1 MTKPRFFQIAAHSA
15 AEWSQGNP
23 TLLDRELVI
32 ERSTGKYKLGD
43 GQTPWANLPYQPFWS
58 RWGRIEG
65 QIADQPDIA
74 AALALRLLKSSNLSD
89 LADIVA
95 ARANLGLKAL
105 ALRDTINGGDWS
117 GLDLAIADGGTG
129 ASTPAAARTALGLAI
144 GTDVQA
150 QDAELQ
156 AIAGLTSAADRVP
169 YFTGLGT
176 AALAALTTFGRSV
189 IAAADAAAARVVLGL
204 GTMALETA
212 ANYAKLAGAAF
223 TGAITGTTA
232 RFTGGGTFGGAPLN
246 TSAQME
252 LTGPTFAYIILDDR
266 SASTGRRFAFGSG
279 FTRAGV
285 FGIYDYSSQKT
296 VLEIDSTAAL
306 MPGSDNTQ
314 PLGTSSRRFSQV
326 YAGNAT
332 IATSDADEKQ
342 DIGAIPD
349 EWLDA
354 WGDVEWSRFRFRD
367 AVEAKGEN
375 ARWHTGL
382 IAQRVRDAFAERGLD
397 ATRIGLLCFD
407 RWDEVVTEDEDGV
420 ESVVI
425 PAGER
430 WGLRYTECFA
440 IEAAWVRRQFSR
452 LS

>member
-1 MTKPRFFQIAAHSA
+1 M
-15 AEWSQGNP
+15 
-23 TLLDRELVI
+23 L
-32 ERSTGKYKLGD
+32 
-43 GQTPWANLPYQPFWS
+43 
-58 RWGRIEG
+58 
-65 QIADQPDIA
+65 
-74 AALALRLLKSSNLSD
+74 
-89 LADIVA
+89 
-95 ARANLGLKAL
+95 
-105 ALRDTINGGDWS
+105 
-117 GLDLAIADGGTG
+117 